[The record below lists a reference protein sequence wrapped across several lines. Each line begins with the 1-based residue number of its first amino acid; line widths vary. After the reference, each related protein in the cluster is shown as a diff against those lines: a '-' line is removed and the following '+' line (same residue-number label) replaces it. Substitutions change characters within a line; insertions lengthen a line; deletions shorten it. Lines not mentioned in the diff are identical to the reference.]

1 MQHPPEKVVYTEKC
15 ESKADAV
22 WRKLQLKKGSRAK
35 KDTLIAGNIED
46 LKKLSK
52 KQFSYFGRELDIL
65 RQKIGRVK
73 IRNSG
78 Q

>member
-1 MQHPPEKVVYTEKC
+1 MQHPPRKVVYTEKC

-52 KQFSYFGRELDIL
+52 KQFSYFCRELDIL

>member
-35 KDTLIAGNIED
+35 KEALIADNIEE

-52 KQFSYFGRELDIL
+52 K
-65 RQKIGRVK
+65 
-73 IRNSG
+73 
-78 Q
+78 